1 MSTVGYGDLTIA
13 GGSDPETWRLLIGAI
28 YMPVSFS
35 FGIEYPHDRTSHIL
49 NSHALCVLISFLL
62 HMHTWPN
69 IETNKNVK
77 LYS

>member
-49 NSHALCVLISFLL
+49 NSHALCALSCFTHA
-62 HMHTWPN
+62 HM
-69 IETNKNVK
+69 VK
-77 LYS
+77 SWKQKR

>member
-35 FGIEYPHDRTSHIL
+35 IE
-49 NSHALCVLISFLL
+49 FLMIK
-62 HMHTWPN
+62 HFTF
-69 IETNKNVK
+69 
-77 LYS
+77 